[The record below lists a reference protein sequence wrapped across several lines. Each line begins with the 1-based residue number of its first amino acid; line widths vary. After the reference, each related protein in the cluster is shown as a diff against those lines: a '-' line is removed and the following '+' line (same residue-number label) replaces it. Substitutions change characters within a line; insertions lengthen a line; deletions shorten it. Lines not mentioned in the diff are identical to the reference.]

1 MEVIVVLIQSCNR
14 AFTNI
19 SKPLFTLSSKKKIWH
34 ETRSKK
40 TKTALHLFAQSGFD
54 AVSTSQIAD
63 ALSITKGALYR
74 HFDSKQAIFDAIL
87 SKMEQNDKE
96 KSDVNN
102 VPAQSLDKT
111 PNAYQKV
118 SLENVFR
125 FSLEMFRFWTEDDFA
140 SSFRKILTI
149 EQYKSEKMRG
159 LYAQYLSSG
168 PVSYVSDIFK
178 SLKIKEPYAEASRF
192 YSVLFMY
199 YSLYDLASNKE
210 DVKQQFERALVTVT
224 LDIKRS
230 LT

>member
-1 MEVIVVLIQSCNR
+1 MPALFLLDNVNKSLLILVNVRLQDCIKTTMTS
-14 AFTNI
+14 T
-19 SKPLFTLSSKKKIWH
+19 KGKIL
-34 ETRSKK
+34 KI
-40 TKTALHLFAQSGFD
+40 ALHLFAQSGFD

-74 HFDSKQAIFDAIL
+74 HFESKQAIFDAIL

-125 FSLEMFRFWTEDDFA
+125 FSLEMFRYWTEDDFA

-149 EQYKSEKMRG
+149 EQYKSEKMRD

>member
-1 MEVIVVLIQSCNR
+1 MPDLFLLDKVNKSLLILVNVRLQDCIKTTMTS
-14 AFTNI
+14 T
-19 SKPLFTLSSKKKIWH
+19 KGKIL
-34 ETRSKK
+34 
-40 TKTALHLFAQSGFD
+40 KTALHL
-54 AVSTSQIAD
+54 
-63 ALSITKGALYR
+63 YR
-74 HFDSKQAIFDAIL
+74 HFESKQAIFDAIL
-87 SKMEQNDKE
+87 SKMEQIDKE

-125 FSLEMFRFWTEDDFA
+125 FSLEMFRYWTEDDFA

>member
-1 MEVIVVLIQSCNR
+1 
-14 AFTNI
+14 
-19 SKPLFTLSSKKKIWH
+19 
-34 ETRSKK
+34 
-40 TKTALHLFAQSGFD
+40 
-54 AVSTSQIAD
+54 
-63 ALSITKGALYR
+63 
-74 HFDSKQAIFDAIL
+74 
-87 SKMEQNDKE
+87 
-96 KSDVNN
+96 
-102 VPAQSLDKT
+102 
-111 PNAYQKV
+111 
-118 SLENVFR
+118 
-125 FSLEMFRFWTEDDFA
+125 MFRYWTEDDFA

-149 EQYKSEKMRG
+149 EQYKSEKMRD

>member
-1 MEVIVVLIQSCNR
+1 MIFLIWFHAKSFFLLDNVNKSLLILVNVQVTRLYKTTMTS
-14 AFTNI
+14 T
-19 SKPLFTLSSKKKIWH
+19 KDKIL
-34 ETRSKK
+34 KI
-40 TKTALHLFAQSGFD
+40 ALHLFAQSGFD

-74 HFDSKQAIFDAIL
+74 HFESKQAIFDAIL

-125 FSLEMFRFWTEDDFA
+125 FSLEMFRYWTEDDFA

-159 LYAQYLSSG
+159 SLCS
-168 PVSYVSDIFK
+168 IF
-178 SLKIKEPYAEASRF
+178 I
-192 YSVLFMY
+192 
-199 YSLYDLASNKE
+199 
-210 DVKQQFERALVTVT
+210 
-224 LDIKRS
+224 IRS
-230 LT
+230 CVICK